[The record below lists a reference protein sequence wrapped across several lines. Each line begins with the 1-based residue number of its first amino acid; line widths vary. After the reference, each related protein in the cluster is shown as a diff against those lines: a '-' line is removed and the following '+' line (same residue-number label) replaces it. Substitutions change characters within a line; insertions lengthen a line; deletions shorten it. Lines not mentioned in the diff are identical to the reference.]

1 MRGRS
6 FSSTRS
12 LYGPRYVIARMVP
25 PGEGTRLSRFP
36 VACAQKRRGRT
47 RRDKP
52 PARRA
57 WQAPRTMPPFS
68 LSSDSAGAS
77 VGVLVAPSADCAPQL
92 LMLEAWAAEQ
102 GVPVVHLGTSAEPK
116 ALEPGC
122 GLVVA
127 LAGDGTILRALQL
140 AMPHQ
145 VGVLGINFGTVG
157 FLADCHRT
165 DFAAALD
172 RVAREEAMIEERTA
186 LIAAIGTDPSRTVIA
201 FNDVVVAR
209 RPGHGTARLR
219 VEVAGEA
226 LLQLRGDGVVV
237 ASPTGST
244 AYNVG
249 AGGPAVAP
257 SLDAIVV
264 TPLATQ
270 GSPVRSLVLDGSEI
284 VRVTTE
290 PSSAPLRT
298 EVDGR
303 IIHDLPTPGM
313 LEVCAAPHKARLLRT
328 QPRTFYSDLARRL

>member
-36 VACAQKRRGRT
+36 VGCAQKRRGRT

-52 PARRA
+52 PARPA

-68 LSSDSAGAS
+68 LSSDSAGAT

-102 GVPVVHLGTSAEPK
+102 GVPVVGLGTSAEPK

-127 LAGDGTILRALQL
+127 LGGDGTILRALQL

-145 VGVLGINFGTVG
+145 VGVLGINFGTIG
-157 FLADCHRT
+157 FLADRQRHELGQ
-165 DFAAALD
+165 ALD
-172 RVAREEAMIEERTA
+172 CIAGGEATVDARTA
-186 LIAAIGTDPSRTVIA
+186 LVASTGAASVVA

-209 RPGHGTARLR
+209 QPGFGAARVR
-219 VEVAGEA
+219 VEVNGEP
-226 LLQLRGDGVVV
+226 LLDLRGDGVVI

-249 AGGPAVAP
+249 AGGPAVTP

-264 TPLATQ
+264 TPLASQ
-270 GSPVRSLVLDGSEI
+270 GTPLRSLVVDGSEI
-284 VRVTTE
+284 VRVELE
-290 PSSAPLRT
+290 PSSAPLSI
-298 EVDGR
+298 EIDGR
-303 IIHDLPTPGM
+303 ETHAMPSPIA
-313 LEVCAAPHKARLLRT
+313 LEVRAAARKARLVRT
-328 QPRTFYSDLARRL
+328 RPRTFYHDLATRL